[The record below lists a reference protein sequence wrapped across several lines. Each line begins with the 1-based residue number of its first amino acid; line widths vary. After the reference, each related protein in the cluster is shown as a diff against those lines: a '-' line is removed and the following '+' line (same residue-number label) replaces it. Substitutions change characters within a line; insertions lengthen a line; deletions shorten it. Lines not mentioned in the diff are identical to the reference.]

1 MPPVK
6 SERSGTQSEKDT
18 KSREVPRSG
27 MAQKVLTG
35 SRRVGQ
41 AEKSNGKETMTVESS
56 KSLLTPEKLVEGYKL
71 MLLARRLDEKEL
83 ALLKQGK
90 AFFHI
95 GGSGHEAI
103 QVACAMNLKPGYDW
117 GYPYYRG
124 LGFAIGIGFTPE
136 EIMLAELHRAE
147 DVMTGGRQ
155 MPGHY
160 GKPSLN
166 IPTQSSPTGTQYL
179 QAVGTAL
186 GCVKD
191 GKDQVVYVSS
201 GEGAT
206 SEGEFSEALNWAARE
221 KLPVIFVIED
231 NHYAISVPEWQQTA
245 GGSVYEIVKGY
256 ANLERYKV
264 NGTNFVDSF
273 AAAKG
278 AVARARRGEGPSVI
292 VADVVRLLSHS
303 SSDDDRKYRPKD
315 EIEKDHARDPL
326 LVMESMLLA
335 EKILTRAEI
344 DSIQKEVKKR
354 VDDAADWAESRPV
367 PDVST
372 AVTNI
377 FASKETYSKLEYEKN
392 LPAGK
397 PVVMV
402 DAINHALHEEM
413 AVNPKML
420 IYGEDVE
427 DGKGGVFTATKGL
440 STKFGR
446 DRVFNSQLA
455 EASIIGTAF
464 GVAVRG
470 FKPVV
475 EIQFGDYIFPAMMQL
490 RNEVG
495 MLRYRSNNTW
505 ACPMVVRVPVGGYIH
520 GGHYHSQSI
529 ESIFAHCPGLY
540 IAYPSTSAD
549 AKGLL
554 KSAIRMEDP
563 ILFLEHKGLYRQ
575 SYAMSLEPDEDYLV
589 PFGKA
594 SVRREGKDIT
604 VVTYGAMVYFA
615 LNAAKKLAEKGI
627 EVEVIDLRTIVPLDK
642 EAILQSVKKT
652 NRVLVL
658 SEDTRTSGFAAE
670 ISSIIA
676 EEAFEYLDA
685 PIRRITTLDA
695 PIPYSP
701 PLEQAVMPSEALVT
715 KVLEELATY

>member
-1 MPPVK
+1 
-6 SERSGTQSEKDT
+6 
-18 KSREVPRSG
+18 
-27 MAQKVLTG
+27 
-35 SRRVGQ
+35 
-41 AEKSNGKETMTVESS
+41 
-56 KSLLTPEKLVEGYKL
+56 
-71 MLLARRLDEKEL
+71 
-83 ALLKQGK
+83 
-90 AFFHI
+90 
-95 GGSGHEAI
+95 
-103 QVACAMNLKPGYDW
+103 
-117 GYPYYRG
+117 
-124 LGFAIGIGFTPE
+124 
-136 EIMLAELHRAE
+136 
-147 DVMTGGRQ
+147 
-155 MPGHY
+155 
-160 GKPSLN
+160 
-166 IPTQSSPTGTQYL
+166 
-179 QAVGTAL
+179 
-186 GCVKD
+186 
-191 GKDQVVYVSS
+191 
-201 GEGAT
+201 
-206 SEGEFSEALNWAARE
+206 
-221 KLPVIFVIED
+221 
-231 NHYAISVPEWQQTA
+231 
-245 GGSVYEIVKGY
+245 
-256 ANLERYKV
+256 
-264 NGTNFVDSF
+264 
-273 AAAKG
+273 
-278 AVARARRGEGPSVI
+278 
-292 VADVVRLLSHS
+292 
-303 SSDDDRKYRPKD
+303 
-315 EIEKDHARDPL
+315 
-326 LVMESMLLA
+326 
-335 EKILTRAEI
+335 
-344 DSIQKEVKKR
+344 
-354 VDDAADWAESRPV
+354 
-367 PDVST
+367 
-372 AVTNI
+372 
-377 FASKETYSKLEYEKN
+377 
-392 LPAGK
+392 
-397 PVVMV
+397 MV

-575 SYAMSLEPDEDYLV
+575 SYAMSPEPDEDYLV

-652 NRVLVL
+652 NRILVL

-715 KVLEELATY
+715 KFLEELATY

>member
-6 SERSGTQSEKDT
+6 
-18 KSREVPRSG
+18 KS
-27 MAQKVLTG
+27 AAKQ
-35 SRRVGQ
+35 GQ
-41 AEKSNGKETMTVESS
+41 ISNGHDTITLESG
-56 KSLLTPEKLVEGYKL
+56 KKILMPEKLIEGYKL

-117 GYPYYRG
+117 AYPYYRG
-124 LGFAIGIGFTPE
+124 LGFAIGLGFTAE
-136 EIMLAELHRAE
+136 EIMLAQLNRAE

-160 GKPSLN
+160 GKNSLN
-166 IPTQSSPTGTQYL
+166 VPTQSSPTGTQFL
-179 QAVGTAL
+179 QAVGTAM
-186 GCVKD
+186 GCVRD
-191 GKDQVVYVSS
+191 GKNQVVYVSS

-206 SEGEFSEALNWAARE
+206 SEGEFSEALNWASRE
-221 KLPVIFVIED
+221 KLPVIFCIED

-256 ANLERYKV
+256 PNLQRYKV
-264 NGTNFVDSF
+264 DGTDFIASF
-273 AAAKG
+273 AVASE
-278 AVARARRGEGPSVI
+278 AVARARNGSGPSVI

-326 LVMESMLLA
+326 LVMENVLIE
-335 EKILTRAEI
+335 EKILTHSEI
-344 DSIQKEVKKR
+344 ESIQKDVKKK
-354 VDDAADWAESRPV
+354 VDEAADWAESRPT
-367 PDVST
+367 PEVST
-372 AVTNI
+372 VFSHVYAP
-377 FASKETYSKLEYEKN
+377 KETYSGWEFEKSI
-392 LPAGK
+392 PAGK

-402 DAINHALHEEM
+402 DAVNHALHEEM
-413 AVNPKML
+413 LRNPRAI

-446 DRVFNSQLA
+446 ERVFNSQLA

-464 GVAVRG
+464 GLSLRG

-475 EIQFGDYIFPAMMQL
+475 EIQFADYIFPAMMQL
-490 RNEVG
+490 RNEVA
-495 MLRYRSNNTW
+495 MMRYRSDNKW
-505 ACPMVVRVPVGGYIH
+505 SCPMVIRVPVGGYIH

-529 ESIFAHCPGLY
+529 ESIFAHCPGIY
-540 IAYPSTSAD
+540 IAYPSTAQD

-554 KSAIRMEDP
+554 KTAIRMADP

-575 SYAMSLEPDEDYLV
+575 SYAMSPEPDQDYLI

-594 SVRREGKDIT
+594 SVRREGKDIS
-604 VVTYGAMVYFA
+604 VITYGAPVYFA
-615 LNAAKKLAEKGI
+615 LNAAKKLSEKGI

-642 EAILQSVKKT
+642 EAILQSVRKT
-652 NRVLVL
+652 NKVLVL

-670 ISSIIA
+670 LTSIIA

-685 PIRRITTLDA
+685 PIRRIAAFDS
-695 PIPYSP
+695 PVPYSP
-701 PLEQAVMPSEALVT
+701 PLEIAVLPSEAQVM
-715 KVLEELATY
+715 KVLEELAAY

>member
-1 MPPVK
+1 MPPTKRDAKQADKTNGK
-6 SERSGTQSEKDT
+6 SEL
-18 KSREVPRSG
+18 
-27 MAQKVLTG
+27 A
-35 SRRVGQ
+35 
-41 AEKSNGKETMTVESS
+41 VE
-56 KSLLTPEKLVEGYKL
+56 LADGLPTHEQLVDAYKL

-95 GGSGHEAI
+95 GGSGHEAV

-117 GYPYYRG
+117 AYPYYRG
-124 LGFAIGIGFTPE
+124 LGFAMGVGFTSE

-166 IPTQSSPTGTQYL
+166 IPTQSSPTGTQFL

-186 GCVKD
+186 ACVRDK
-191 GKDQVVYVSS
+191 KDQVVYVSS

-206 SEGEFSEALNWAARE
+206 SEGEFSEALNWASRE
-221 KLPVIFVIED
+221 KLPVIFCIED

-245 GGSVYEIVKGY
+245 GGSVYEIAKGY
-256 ANLERYKV
+256 ENLARYKV
-264 NGTNFVDSF
+264 NGTDFRESY
-273 AAAKG
+273 AAAKE
-278 AVARARRGEGPSVI
+278 AVARARKGEGPSLI

-326 LVMESMLLA
+326 LVMESLLISEQIVTQA
-335 EKILTRAEI
+335 EVE
-344 DSIQKEVKKR
+344 SIQKETKRR
-354 VDDAADWAESRPV
+354 VDEAADWAESRPL
-367 PDVST
+367 PDPST
-372 AVTNI
+372 VTLHL
-377 FASKETYSKLEYEKN
+377 FAPAETYSHFEFEKSV
-392 LPAGK
+392 PSGK
-397 PVVMV
+397 RIVMV

-413 AVNPKML
+413 LKNPKML
-420 IYGEDVE
+420 IWGEDVE

-446 DRVFNSQLA
+446 ERVFNSQLA
-455 EASIIGTAF
+455 EASIVGTAF
-464 GVAVRG
+464 GASVRG

-475 EIQFGDYIFPAMMQL
+475 EIQFADYIFPAMMQL
-490 RNEVG
+490 KNEVG
-495 MLRYRSNNTW
+495 MMRYRSNNSW
-505 ACPMVVRVPVGGYIH
+505 ACPMVIRVPVGGYIH

-529 ESIFAHCPGLY
+529 ESLFAHCPGLY

-554 KSAIRMEDP
+554 KTAIRMEDP
-563 ILFLEHKGLYRQ
+563 VMFLEHKGLYRQ
-575 SYAMSLEPDEDYLV
+575 SYAMSPEPDDGYLV

-594 SVRREGKDIT
+594 SIRREGKDIT
-604 VVTYGAMVYFA
+604 VVTYGSMVYMA
-615 LNAAKKLAEKGI
+615 LNASKKLAEQGT
-627 EVEVIDLRTIVPLDK
+627 EVEVIDLRTIVPFDK
-642 EAILQSVKKT
+642 EAVLESVKKT
-652 NRVLVL
+652 NKVLVL

-670 ISSIIA
+670 ISSVIA
-676 EEAFEYLDA
+676 EEAFEHLDA
-685 PIRRITTLDA
+685 PIKRITARDF

-701 PLEQAVMPSEALVT
+701 SLEPVILPTEAQIT
-715 KVLEELATY
+715 KALEELASY

>member
-1 MPPVK
+1 MK
-6 SERSGTQSEKDT
+6 SAQSEKEIDT
-18 KSREVPRSG
+18 V
-27 MAQKVLTG
+27 
-35 SRRVGQ
+35 
-41 AEKSNGKETMTVESS
+41 NGHEPSVTELGRNILPASQ
-56 KSLLTPEKLVEGYKL
+56 LVEAYKL
-71 MLLARRLDEKEL
+71 MSLARRLDEKEL

-117 GYPYYRG
+117 AYPYYRG
-124 LGFAIGIGFTPE
+124 MAFAVAIGFTPE
-136 EIMLAELHRAE
+136 EIMLGQLHRAE

-160 GKPSLN
+160 GKMSLN
-166 IPTQSSPTGTQYL
+166 IPTQSSPTGTQFL

-186 GCVKD
+186 GCERD

-206 SEGEFSEALNWAARE
+206 SEGEFSEALNWSARE
-221 KLPVIFVIED
+221 KLPVIFCIED

-245 GGSVYEIVKGY
+245 GGSVYEIVGGY
-256 ANLERYKV
+256 RNLDRVKV
-264 NGTNFVDSF
+264 DGTDFVESF
-273 AAAKG
+273 EAAKQ
-278 AVARARRGEGPSVI
+278 AVARARRGDGPTVI

-303 SSDDDRKYRPKD
+303 SSDDDRKYRAKD
-315 EIEKDHARDPL
+315 EIERDRTRDPL
-326 LVMESMLLA
+326 LIMEA
-335 EKILTRAEI
+335 ELVGERILSRSEI
-344 DSIQKEVKKR
+344 ETIQNEIKKR

-372 AVTNI
+372 ALQNVYAPT
-377 FASKETYSKLEYEKN
+377 ELYSPFEYEKQS
-392 LPAGK
+392 PSGK
-397 PVVMV
+397 SVVMV

-413 AVNPKML
+413 ARNSKML
-420 IYGEDVE
+420 IWGEDVE
-427 DGKGGVFTATKGL
+427 EGKGGVFTATKGL

-446 DRVFNSQLA
+446 ERVFNSQLA
-455 EASIIGTAF
+455 EASIIGAAF
-464 GVAVRG
+464 GASVRG

-475 EIQFGDYIFPAMMQL
+475 EIQFADYIFPAMMQL
-490 RNEVG
+490 RNEVA

-520 GGHYHSQSI
+520 GGHYHSQNI

-540 IAYPSTSAD
+540 IAYPSTASD

-563 ILFLEHKGLYRQ
+563 IMFLEHKALYRQ
-575 SYAMSLEPDEDYLV
+575 SYAMSPEPNDEYLI

-594 SVRREGKDIT
+594 SVRREGTDVT
-604 VVTYGAMVYFA
+604 VVTYGATVYIA
-615 LNAAKKLAEKGI
+615 LSAAKKLSEKGI
-627 EVEVIDLRTIVPLDK
+627 EVEVIDLRTVVPLDK
-642 EAILQSVKKT
+642 EAILQSVRKT

-670 ISSIIA
+670 LCSIIA
-676 EEAFEYLDA
+676 EEAFESLDA
-685 PIRRITTLDA
+685 PIKRIAAQDA

-701 PLEQAVMPSEALVT
+701 ALESAVLPSEAQVMNT
-715 KVLEELATY
+715 LEELIAY

>member
-6 SERSGTQSEKDT
+6 RDVK
-18 KSREVPRSG
+18 
-27 MAQKVLTG
+27 
-35 SRRVGQ
+35 Q
-41 AEKSNGKETMTVESS
+41 AEKTNGKSDLAVELADG
-56 KSLLTPEKLVEGYKL
+56 LLTNEQLVDAYKL

-95 GGSGHEAI
+95 GGSGHEAVQI
-103 QVACAMNLKPGYDW
+103 ACAMNLKPGYDW
-117 GYPYYRG
+117 AYPYYRG
-124 LGFAIGIGFTPE
+124 LGFAMGIGFTPE

-166 IPTQSSPTGTQYL
+166 IPTQSSPTGTQFL

-186 GCVKD
+186 ACVKD
-191 GKDQVVYVSS
+191 RKDQVVYVSS

-206 SEGEFSEALNWAARE
+206 SEGEFSEALNWASRE
-221 KLPVIFVIED
+221 KLPVIFCIED

-245 GGSVYEIVKGY
+245 GGSVYEIAKGY
-256 ANLERYKV
+256 ENLARYKV
-264 NGTNFVDSF
+264 NGTDFRESYG
-273 AAAKG
+273 AAKD

-326 LVMESMLLA
+326 LVMESLLVSEQILSQA
-335 EKILTRAEI
+335 EVE
-344 DSIQKEVKKR
+344 SIQKETKRR
-354 VDDAADWAESRPV
+354 VDEAADWAESRPL
-367 PDVST
+367 PDPST
-372 AVTNI
+372 VTMHL
-377 FASKETYSKLEYEKN
+377 FAPTETHSHFEFEKST
-392 LPAGK
+392 PSGK
-397 PVVMV
+397 RIVMV

-413 AVNPKML
+413 LKNSKML
-420 IYGEDVE
+420 IWGEDVE

-464 GVAVRG
+464 GAAVRG

-475 EIQFGDYIFPAMMQL
+475 EIQFADYIFPAMMQL

-495 MLRYRSNNTW
+495 MMRYRSNNSW
-505 ACPMVVRVPVGGYIH
+505 ACPMVIRVPVGGYIH

-529 ESIFAHCPGLY
+529 ESLFAHCPGLY

-554 KSAIRMEDP
+554 KTAIRMEDP
-563 ILFLEHKGLYRQ
+563 VMFLEHKGLYRQ
-575 SYAMSLEPDEDYLV
+575 SYAMSPEPNDEYLV

-594 SVRREGKDIT
+594 SIRREGKDIT
-604 VVTYGAMVYFA
+604 VVTYGSMVYMA
-615 LNAAKKLAEKGI
+615 LNASKKLAEQGT
-627 EVEVIDLRTIVPLDK
+627 EVEVVDLRTIVPFDK
-642 EAILQSVKKT
+642 ETVLESVKKT
-652 NRVLVL
+652 NKVLVL

-670 ISSIIA
+670 ISSVIA
-676 EEAFEYLDA
+676 EEAFEHLDA
-685 PIRRITTLDA
+685 PIKRITAKDF

-701 PLEQAVMPSEALVT
+701 SLEPIILPTEAQIT
-715 KVLEELATY
+715 KALEELASY

>member
-6 SERSGTQSEKDT
+6 KGMKSAQFIEEIDTANRHEPIVTEPGKNIVTATQ
-18 KSREVPRSG
+18 
-27 MAQKVLTG
+27 
-35 SRRVGQ
+35 
-41 AEKSNGKETMTVESS
+41 
-56 KSLLTPEKLVEGYKL
+56 LVEAYKL

-117 GYPYYRG
+117 AYPYYRG
-124 LGFAIGIGFTPE
+124 MAFAVAIGFTPE
-136 EIMLAELHRAE
+136 EIMLGQLHRAE

-160 GKPSLN
+160 GKVSLN
-166 IPTQSSPTGTQYL
+166 IPTQSSPTGTQFL
-179 QAVGTAL
+179 QAVGTSL
-186 GCVKD
+186 GCVRD

-206 SEGEFSEALNWAARE
+206 SEGEFSEALNWSARE
-221 KLPVIFVIED
+221 KLPVIFCIED

-245 GGSVYEIVKGY
+245 GGSVYEIVGGY
-256 ANLERYKV
+256 RNLERVKV
-264 NGTNFVDSF
+264 DGTDFVESF
-273 AAAKG
+273 EAAKQ
-278 AVARARRGEGPSVI
+278 AVVRARRGDGPTI
-292 VADVVRLLSHS
+292 LVADVVRLLSHS
-303 SSDDDRKYRPKD
+303 SSDDDRKYRLKD
-315 EIEKDHARDPL
+315 EIERDRARDPL
-326 LVMESMLLA
+326 LVMEAELVE
-335 EKILTRAEI
+335 EKILSRSEI
-344 DSIQKEVKKR
+344 EAIQNEMKKR

-372 AVTNI
+372 AVQNVY
-377 FASKETYSKLEYEKN
+377 APKEMYSSFEYEKQS
-392 LPAGK
+392 PSGK

-413 AVNPKML
+413 ARNPKML
-420 IYGEDVE
+420 IWGEDVE
-427 DGKGGVFTATKGL
+427 EGKGGVFTATKGL
-440 STKFGR
+440 STTFGR
-446 DRVFNSQLA
+446 ERVFNSQLA
-455 EASIIGTAF
+455 EASIIGAAF
-464 GVAVRG
+464 GASVRG

-475 EIQFGDYIFPAMMQL
+475 EIQFADYIFPAMMQL
-490 RNEVG
+490 RNEVA

-520 GGHYHSQSI
+520 GGHYHSQNI
-529 ESIFAHCPGLY
+529 ESIFAHCPGIY
-540 IAYPSTSAD
+540 IAYPSTAAD

-563 ILFLEHKGLYRQ
+563 IMFLEHKALYRQ
-575 SYAMSLEPDEDYLV
+575 SYAMSPEPGDEYLI

-594 SVRREGKDIT
+594 SIRWQGNDVT
-604 VVTYGAMVYFA
+604 VVTYGATVYLA
-615 LNAAKKLAEKGI
+615 LSAAKKLSEKGI
-627 EVEVIDLRTIVPLDK
+627 EIEVIDLRTIVPLDK
-642 EAILQSVKKT
+642 ETILQSVRKT

-670 ISSIIA
+670 LCSIIA
-676 EEAFEYLDA
+676 EEAFEFLDA
-685 PIRRITTLDA
+685 PIKRITAQDA

-701 PLEQAVMPSEALVT
+701 ALEAAVLPSEAQVMNT
-715 KVLEELATY
+715 LEELIAY

>member
-1 MPPVK
+1 MPPIK
-6 SERSGTQSEKDT
+6 
-18 KSREVPRSG
+18 
-27 MAQKVLTG
+27 
-35 SRRVGQ
+35 
-41 AEKSNGKETMTVESS
+41 KETRSAVQTDKTNESVILSAELEKTSMT
-56 KSLLTPEKLVEGYKL
+56 LDQLVEAYKL

-95 GGSGHEAI
+95 SGSGHEAI
-103 QVACAMNLKPGYDW
+103 QIACAMNLKPGYDW
-117 GYPYYRG
+117 AYPYYRG
-124 LGFAIGIGFTPE
+124 MAFAIGIGFTPE
-136 EIMLAELHRAE
+136 EIMLGQLHRGE

-155 MPGHY
+155 MPGDY

-166 IPTQSSPTGTQYL
+166 VPTQSSPTGTQFL

-186 GCVKD
+186 GCVRD

-206 SEGEFSEALNWAARE
+206 SEGEFAEALNWSSRE
-221 KLPVIFVIED
+221 KLPVIFCIED

-256 ANLERYKV
+256 PNLERIKV
-264 NGTNFVDSF
+264 NGTNFAESF
-273 AAAKG
+273 EAAKK
-278 AVARARRGEGPSVI
+278 AVAHARGGEGPTVI

-326 LVMESMLLA
+326 LVMEAELIE
-335 EKILTRAEI
+335 EKILSRSEI
-344 DSIQKEVKKR
+344 ESIQKEIKKR
-354 VDDAADWAESRPV
+354 VDDASDWAESRPLL
-367 PDVST
+367 DTSN
-372 AVTNI
+372 AVLNVY
-377 FASKETYSKLEYEKN
+377 ASREEYSSFQFEKN
-392 LPAGK
+392 LPSGK

-413 AVNPKML
+413 AYNPKML
-420 IYGEDVE
+420 IWGEDVE

-455 EASIIGTAF
+455 EASIVGAAF
-464 GVAVRG
+464 GAAVRG

-475 EIQFGDYIFPAMMQL
+475 EIQFADYIYPAMMQL
-490 RNEVG
+490 KNEVA

-505 ACPMVVRVPVGGYIH
+505 SCPMVIRVPVGGYIH
-520 GGHYHSQSI
+520 GGHYHSQNI

-540 IAYPSTSAD
+540 IAYPSTAGD

-563 ILFLEHKGLYRQ
+563 ILFLEHKALYRQ
-575 SYAMSLEPDEDYLV
+575 SYAMSQEPDDEYIT

-604 VVTYGAMVYFA
+604 VITYGATVYFA
-615 LNAAKKLAEKGI
+615 LNAAKKLSEKGI
-627 EVEVIDLRTIVPLDK
+627 ETEVIDIRTIVPLDK
-642 EAILQSVKKT
+642 ESILQSVKKT
-652 NRVLVL
+652 NKVLVL
-658 SEDTRTSGFAAE
+658 NEDTRTAGFAAE
-670 ISSIIA
+670 LCSIIA
-676 EEAFEYLDA
+676 EEAFEFLDA
-685 PIRRITTLDA
+685 PVRRITSQDA

-701 PLEQAVMPSEALVT
+701 NLEAAVLPSETQVLKA
-715 KVLEELATY
+715 LEELAAY

>member
-1 MPPVK
+1 MPPLK
-6 SERSGTQSEKDT
+6 SEG
-18 KSREVPRSG
+18 PR
-27 MAQKVLTG
+27 
-35 SRRVGQ
+35 RH
-41 AEKSNGKETMTVESS
+41 SNGKDTLTVEWVRGA
-56 KSLLTPEKLVEGYKL
+56 LTHEQLVDAYRL

-103 QVACAMNLKPGYDW
+103 QIACAMNLKSGYDW
-117 GYPYYRG
+117 AYPYYRG
-124 LGFAIGIGFTPE
+124 LAFAIGLGFTAE
-136 EIMLAELHRAE
+136 EIMLAQLHRAD

-160 GKPSLN
+160 GKPALN
-166 IPTQSSPTGTQYL
+166 VPTQSSPTGTQYL
-179 QAVGTAL
+179 QAVGTAI
-186 GCVKD
+186 GCLRD

-206 SEGEFSEALNWAARE
+206 SEGEFSEALNWASRE
-221 KLPVIFVIED
+221 KLPVVFCIED

-245 GGSVYEIVKGY
+245 GGSVYEIVQGY
-256 ANLERYKV
+256 KNLARYKV
-264 NGTNFVDSF
+264 DGTDFVESY
-273 AAAKG
+273 
-278 AVARARRGEGPSVI
+278 AVAREAVGRARRGEGPSVI

-326 LVMESMLLA
+326 LVMENILVG
-335 EKILTRAEI
+335 EKILTKAEI
-344 DSIQKEVKKR
+344 ESTQKEIKKK
-354 VDDAADWAESRPV
+354 VDDAADWAETRPL
-367 PDVST
+367 PEISS
-372 AVTNI
+372 VTEHVY
-377 FASKETYSKLEYEKN
+377 APLETYSGFEFEKTV
-392 LPAGK
+392 PSGK

-413 AVNPKML
+413 LRNPKML
-420 IYGEDVE
+420 IWGEDVE

-446 DRVFNSQLA
+446 ERVFNSQLA
-455 EASIIGTAF
+455 EASIIGAAF
-464 GVAVRG
+464 GASVRG

-475 EIQFGDYIFPAMMQL
+475 EIQFGDYIFPATMQL
-490 RNEVG
+490 RDEVA
-495 MLRYRSNNTW
+495 MMRYRSNNKW
-505 ACPMVVRVPVGGYIH
+505 SSAMVIRVPVGGYIH

-529 ESIFAHCPGLY
+529 ESLFAHCPGLY
-540 IAYPSTSAD
+540 IAYPSNSAD

-554 KSAIRMEDP
+554 KTAIRMDDP
-563 ILFLEHKGLYRQ
+563 IMFLEHKGLYRQ
-575 SYAMSLEPDEDYLV
+575 SYAMSPEPDADYLV

-594 SVRREGKDIT
+594 AVRREGKDIS
-604 VVTYGAMVYFA
+604 VITYGAMVYFG
-615 LNAAKKLAEKGI
+615 LNAAKKMAERGV
-627 EVEVIDLRTIVPLDK
+627 EVEVVDLRTIVPLDK
-642 EAILQSVKKT
+642 EAVLKSVKKT

-670 ISSIIA
+670 LSSIIA

-685 PIRRITTLDA
+685 PIRRVTAKDL

-701 PLEQAVMPSEALVT
+701 PLEQAVLPNEAQVL
-715 KVLEELATY
+715 KVLEELAAY

>member
-1 MPPVK
+1 MPPTKRDAKQADKTNGK
-6 SERSGTQSEKDT
+6 SEL
-18 KSREVPRSG
+18 
-27 MAQKVLTG
+27 A
-35 SRRVGQ
+35 
-41 AEKSNGKETMTVESS
+41 VE
-56 KSLLTPEKLVEGYKL
+56 LADGLPTHEQLVDAYKL

-95 GGSGHEAI
+95 GGSGHEAV

-117 GYPYYRG
+117 AYPYYRG
-124 LGFAIGIGFTPE
+124 LGFAMGVGFTSE

-166 IPTQSSPTGTQYL
+166 IPTQSSPTGTQFL

-186 GCVKD
+186 ACVRDK
-191 GKDQVVYVSS
+191 KDQVVYVSS

-206 SEGEFSEALNWAARE
+206 SEGEFSEALNWASRE
-221 KLPVIFVIED
+221 KLPVIFCIED

-245 GGSVYEIVKGY
+245 GGSVYEIAKGY
-256 ANLERYKV
+256 ENLARYKV
-264 NGTNFVDSF
+264 NGTDFRESY
-273 AAAKG
+273 AAAKE
-278 AVARARRGEGPSVI
+278 AVARARKGEGPSLI

-326 LVMESMLLA
+326 LVMESLLISERIVSQA
-335 EKILTRAEI
+335 EVE
-344 DSIQKEVKKR
+344 SIQKETKRR
-354 VDDAADWAESRPV
+354 VDEAADWAESRPL
-367 PDVST
+367 PDPST
-372 AVTNI
+372 VTLHL
-377 FASKETYSKLEYEKN
+377 FAPAETYSHFEFEKSV
-392 LPAGK
+392 PSGK
-397 PVVMV
+397 RIVMV

-413 AVNPKML
+413 LKNPKML
-420 IYGEDVE
+420 IWGEDVE

-446 DRVFNSQLA
+446 ERVFNSQLA
-455 EASIIGTAF
+455 EASIVGTAF
-464 GVAVRG
+464 GASVRG

-475 EIQFGDYIFPAMMQL
+475 EIQFADYIFPAMMQL
-490 RNEVG
+490 KNEVG
-495 MLRYRSNNTW
+495 MMRYRSNNSW
-505 ACPMVVRVPVGGYIH
+505 ACPMVIRVPVGGYIH

-529 ESIFAHCPGLY
+529 ESLFAHCPGLY

-554 KSAIRMEDP
+554 KTAIRMEDP
-563 ILFLEHKGLYRQ
+563 VMFLEHKGLYRQ
-575 SYAMSLEPDEDYLV
+575 SYAMSPEPDDGYLV

-594 SVRREGKDIT
+594 SIRREGKDIT
-604 VVTYGAMVYFA
+604 VVTYGSMVYMA
-615 LNAAKKLAEKGI
+615 LNASKKLAEQGT
-627 EVEVIDLRTIVPLDK
+627 EVEVIDLRTIVPFDK
-642 EAILQSVKKT
+642 EAVLESVKKT
-652 NRVLVL
+652 NKVLVL

-670 ISSIIA
+670 ISSVIA
-676 EEAFEYLDA
+676 EEAFEHLDA
-685 PIRRITTLDA
+685 PIKRITARDF

-701 PLEQAVMPSEALVT
+701 SLEPVILPTEAQIT
-715 KVLEELATY
+715 KALEELASY

>member
-1 MPPVK
+1 MPPIK
-6 SERSGTQSEKDT
+6 TENSRTQSGKDSGHIEK
-18 KSREVPRSG
+18 
-27 MAQKVLTG
+27 TG
-35 SRRVGQ
+35 GDH
-41 AEKSNGKETMTVESS
+41 SNGKATLTVESAAA
-56 KSLLTPEKLVEGYKL
+56 SLTNEQLVDAYKL
-71 MLLARRLDEKEL
+71 MYLARKLDEKEL

-103 QVACAMNLKPGYDW
+103 QVACALNLKPGYDW
-117 GYPYYRG
+117 AYPYYRG
-124 LGFAIGIGFTPE
+124 LAFAIGIGFTPE
-136 EIMLAELHRAE
+136 EIMLAQLHRAE

-160 GKPSLN
+160 GKPALN
-166 IPTQSSPTGTQYL
+166 VPTQSSPTGTQFL
-179 QAVGTAL
+179 QAVGTAI
-186 GCVKD
+186 GCVHD
-191 GKDQVVYVSS
+191 RKDQVVYVSS

-206 SEGEFSEALNWAARE
+206 SEGEFSEALNWASRE
-221 KLPVIFVIED
+221 KLPVIFCIED

-245 GGSVYEIVKGY
+245 GGSVYEIVQGY
-256 ANLERYKV
+256 KNLARFKV
-264 NGTNFVDSF
+264 DGTDFVSSY
-273 AAAKG
+273 AAARE

-326 LVMESMLLA
+326 LVMENILLS
-335 EKILTRAEI
+335 EKLLSKVEVEAIH
-344 DSIQKEVKKR
+344 KEVKKK
-354 VDDAADWAESRPV
+354 VDEAADWAETRPMPEISSVTEHIYAHKDIYSSFEFERTV
-367 PDVST
+367 PS
-372 AVTNI
+372 
-377 FASKETYSKLEYEKN
+377 
-392 LPAGK
+392 GK

-413 AVNPKML
+413 SRDSKML
-420 IYGEDVE
+420 IWGEDVE

-446 DRVFNSQLA
+446 ERVFNSQLA
-455 EASIIGTAF
+455 EASIVGAAF
-464 GVAVRG
+464 GAAVRG

-490 RNEVG
+490 RNEVA
-495 MLRYRSNNTW
+495 MMRYRSNNTW
-505 ACPMVVRVPVGGYIH
+505 SSAMVIRVPVGGYIH

-540 IAYPSTSAD
+540 VAYPSNSAD

-554 KSAIRMEDP
+554 KTAVRMEDP

-575 SYAMSLEPDEDYLV
+575 SYAMSPEPDENYLL

-594 SVRREGKDIT
+594 ALRREGSDIT
-604 VVTYGAMVYFA
+604 VVTYGAMVYSA
-615 LNAAKKLAEKGI
+615 LNAAKKMAERGV
-627 EVEVIDLRTIVPLDK
+627 EVEVVDLRTIVPLDK
-642 EAILQSVKKT
+642 QAILDSVKKT

-670 ISSIIA
+670 LSSIIA

-685 PIRRITTLDA
+685 PIRRITAKDS
-695 PIPYSP
+695 PVPYSP
-701 PLEQAVMPSEALVT
+701 PLEQAVLPTEVQVL
-715 KVLEELATY
+715 KVLEDLAAY

>member
-1 MPPVK
+1 MTPLK
-6 SERSGTQSEKDT
+6 TENSRTQSGKDSEHIEKT
-18 KSREVPRSG
+18 GKSDH
-27 MAQKVLTG
+27 
-35 SRRVGQ
+35 
-41 AEKSNGKETMTVESS
+41 SNGKDTLTVESAAG
-56 KSLLTPEKLVEGYKL
+56 SLTNGQLVDAYKL
-71 MLLARRLDEKEL
+71 MYLARKLDEKEL

-103 QVACAMNLKPGYDW
+103 QVACALNLKPGYDW
-117 GYPYYRG
+117 AYPYYRG

-136 EIMLAELHRAE
+136 EIMLAQLHRAE

-160 GKPSLN
+160 GKPALN
-166 IPTQSSPTGTQYL
+166 VPTQSSPTGTQFL
-179 QAVGTAL
+179 QAVGTAI
-186 GCVKD
+186 GCVHD

-206 SEGEFSEALNWAARE
+206 SEGEFSEALNWASRE
-221 KLPVIFVIED
+221 KLPVIFCIED

-245 GGSVYEIVKGY
+245 GGSVYEIVQGY
-256 ANLERYKV
+256 KDLARFKV
-264 NGTNFVDSF
+264 DGTDFASSY
-273 AAAKG
+273 AAARE

-326 LVMESMLLA
+326 LVMESILLS
-335 EKILTRAEI
+335 EKLLSKVEVE
-344 DSIQKEVKKR
+344 SIHKEVKKK
-354 VDDAADWAESRPV
+354 VDEAADWAETRPMPEISSVTEHIYAPTDSYSSFEFEKTV
-367 PDVST
+367 PS
-372 AVTNI
+372 
-377 FASKETYSKLEYEKN
+377 
-392 LPAGK
+392 GK

-413 AVNPKML
+413 SRDSKLL
-420 IYGEDVE
+420 IWGEDVE

-446 DRVFNSQLA
+446 ERVFNSQLA
-455 EASIIGTAF
+455 EASIVGAAF
-464 GVAVRG
+464 GAAVRG

-490 RNEVG
+490 RNEVA
-495 MLRYRSNNTW
+495 MMRYRSNNTW
-505 ACPMVVRVPVGGYIH
+505 SSAMVIRVPVGGYIH

-540 IAYPSTSAD
+540 IAYPSNSAD

-554 KSAIRMEDP
+554 KTAVRMDDP

-575 SYAMSLEPDEDYLV
+575 SYAMSPEPDENYLL

-594 SVRREGKDIT
+594 AIRREGKDIT

-615 LNAAKKLAEKGI
+615 LNAAKKMAERGV
-627 EVEVIDLRTIVPLDK
+627 EVEVVDLRTIVPLDK
-642 EAILQSVKKT
+642 QTILDSVKRT

-670 ISSIIA
+670 LSSIIA

-685 PIRRITTLDA
+685 PIRRITAKDS
-695 PIPYSP
+695 PVPYSP
-701 PLEQAVMPSEALVT
+701 PLEQAVLPTEAQVL
-715 KVLEELATY
+715 KVIEELAAY